1 MGARGRGFG
10 YGALLLLAV
19 AAYLQGLSS
28 LHIPKNGDEYPYT
41 HITRLTAESG
51 RLLPL
56 RSELPGVRNT
66 KPPLLFWQGIL
77 ATDGG
82 RAFDLWHL
90 RLPSVVY
97 TLLTGLLLLL
107 LGARLG
113 GGLETGFRAAL
124 VYLAFF
130 STYRYGRP
138 FLTNAP
144 EVFWLF
150 VPLFVLLYGRP
161 AGFASRF
168 RVPALIGV
176 ATGIGLLYKSFALA
190 APVGLGLLCLHR
202 LHRRSRGERLAGRD
216 VGSVAVTVLIAL
228 LIFAL
233 WPLLDP
239 DPAAV
244 WNEFVLGE
252 NLGKFHL
259 GGSYLAG
266 LLFGR
271 FSVPAL
277 ALGFFANAGLL
288 LPLVVALSLGWLRR
302 PGESSDSE
310 RMLWGW
316 VVVFF
321 AVFCLPSQRSSRY
334 LLPAMPA
341 VALLLALFWERMK
354 RRAFL
359 VALALTGV
367 VLAAMLGLSLLLQ
380 RALPGAGPYRAGHWA
395 LLAGALGVV
404 LWGFWS
410 PPRTRPFL
418 LLAVFAT
425 FLSFSS
431 LVRPL
436 DGPLGRFDDG
446 VVARL
451 AGRDV
456 WVPVD
461 FIGKEEG
468 YRFLLPGANVHG
480 YPRLPEPALEALL
493 LRYPRVVAREHRGRL
508 ECRGCRLLGERLDLG
523 GRQSPQELREMLE
536 GRLLDHLLVREVA
549 VVSDEVRP

>member
-1 MGARGRGFG
+1 MGGRGRGLG
-10 YGALLLLAV
+10 YGPLLLLAV

-28 LHIPKNGDEYPYT
+28 PHIPKNGDEYPYT

-51 RLLPL
+51 HLLPL
-56 RSELPGVRNT
+56 RSELLGVRNT

-82 RAFDLWHL
+82 RSFDLWHL

-113 GGLETGFRAAL
+113 GGLETGTIAAL

-150 VPLFVLLYGRP
+150 LPLFVLLYGRP
-161 AGFASRF
+161 SSFASRF

-190 APVGLGLLCLHR
+190 VPVGLGLLCLHH

-216 VGSVAVTVLIAL
+216 VGGVVAAVLIAL

-244 WNEFVLGE
+244 WSEFVLGE
-252 NLGKFHL
+252 NLGKFSL

-266 LLFGR
+266 LLYGR
-271 FSVPAL
+271 FSVAAL
-277 ALGFFANAGLL
+277 ALGFFLNAGLL
-288 LPLVVALSLGWLRR
+288 LPLLLALAIGALRR
-302 PGESSDSE
+302 RGELADSE

-316 VVVFF
+316 VLVFF

-341 VALLLALFWERMK
+341 AALLLALSWERIT

-359 VALALTGV
+359 VALSLTGI
-367 VLAAMLGLSLLLQ
+367 VLATMLGLSLVVQ
-380 RALPGAGPYRAGHWA
+380 RALPGPGPFRAGHWA
-395 LLAGALGVV
+395 LLAAALGAV
-404 LWGFWS
+404 LWGLAS
-410 PPRTRPFL
+410 PPRTRPLL

-425 FLSFSS
+425 FVSFCS

-446 VVARL
+446 VVADL

-468 YRFLLPGANVHG
+468 YRFLLPGAHVHG
-480 YPRLPEPALEALL
+480 YPRLPEPSLDTLL
-493 LRYPRVVAREHRGRL
+493 AQHPRVVARQPRGRL
-508 ECRGCRLLGERLDLG
+508 DCDACRLLGERLDLG
-523 GRQSPQELREMLE
+523 GRHRPQEIREMLE

-549 VVSDEVRP
+549 VVADGAPP

>member
-1 MGARGRGFG
+1 MEGRRRGFG
-10 YGALLLLAV
+10 HGALLLLAA

-28 LHIPKNGDEYPYT
+28 PHIPKNGDEYPYT
-41 HITRLTAESG
+41 HITRKTAESG
-51 RLLPL
+51 HLLPL

-82 RAFDLWHL
+82 RSFDLWHL

-97 TLLTGLLLLL
+97 TLLTGLLLLR

-113 GGLETGFRAAL
+113 GGRETGFVAAL

-150 VPLFVLLYGRP
+150 VPLFVLLHGRP
-161 AGFASRF
+161 ASFASRL

-190 APVGLGLLCLHR
+190 VPVGLGLICLHH

-216 VGSVAVTVLIAL
+216 VGGIAVAVLIAL
-228 LIFAL
+228 LVFAL
-233 WPLLDP
+233 WLLLDP

-244 WNEFVLGE
+244 WSEFVLGE
-252 NLGKFHL
+252 NLGKFDL
-259 GGSYLAG
+259 GGSYLSG
-266 LLFGR
+266 LLYGR
-271 FSVPAL
+271 FSVVAL
-277 ALGFFANAGLL
+277 ALGFFLNAGLL
-288 LPLVVALSLGWLRR
+288 LPLLLALSLGALRR
-302 PGESSDSE
+302 RGRRSDDE

-316 VVVFF
+316 VLVFF

-341 VALLLALFWERMK
+341 VALLLALSWERIR
-354 RRAFL
+354 RRAF
-359 VALALTGV
+359 VVSLALTGI

-380 RALPGAGPYRAGHWA
+380 RALSGPGPYPVGHWA
-395 LLAGALGVV
+395 LLAAALGLV
-404 LWGFWS
+404 LWGLGS
-410 PPRTRPFL
+410 PSRTRPL
-418 LLAVFAT
+418 LLFSVFAT
-425 FLSFSS
+425 FCSFSS

-436 DGPLGRFDDG
+436 DGPLGRFDDA
-446 VVARL
+446 VVADL
-451 AGRDV
+451 AGQDV

-468 YRFLLPGANVHG
+468 YRFLLPGAHVHG
-480 YPRLPEPALEALL
+480 YPRLPQPSLDALL
-493 LRYPRVVAREHRGRL
+493 LRYPRVVARGHTGPL
-508 ECRGCRLLGERLDLG
+508 ECEACRLLGERFDLG
-523 GRQSPQELREMLE
+523 GRHRPQELREMLE
-536 GRLLDHLLVREVA
+536 GHLLDHLLVREV
-549 VVSDEVRP
+549 VVEENGVSP